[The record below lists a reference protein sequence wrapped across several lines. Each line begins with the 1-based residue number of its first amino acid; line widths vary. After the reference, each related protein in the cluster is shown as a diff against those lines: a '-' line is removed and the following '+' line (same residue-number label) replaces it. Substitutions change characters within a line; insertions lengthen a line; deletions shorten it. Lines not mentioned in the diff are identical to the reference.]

1 MTETEKLMGRDKDG
15 EIKII
20 GNQWGLKALAE
31 NLPCAKQ
38 PQ

>member
-20 GNQWGLKALAE
+20 GNRWGGKSS
-31 NLPCAKQ
+31 C
-38 PQ
+38 